1 MGIVCVLCRLEF
13 LYLIIEILTKKLQS
27 EILCWNG
34 EGMCVSIKITDIKE
48 VAGRWSV
55 LAPN

>member
-13 LYLIIEILTKKLQS
+13 LYLIIKIGTKRFLS

-34 EGMCVSIKITDIKE
+34 EGMCVSIKGRDIKH